1 MVIGYQLS
9 VVGKES
15 TRVEIRCFNYS
26 VGIFL
31 CNLFVRFAFLTDD
44 DVSNSKVSNR
54 DHAFCEHGKLGG
66 KTVKENSVD
75 VWDAFLNTLE
85 NRGVSSEWE
94 VAPDVQE
101 KLIDD
106 FKAKIDMGVVDG
118 KTAFPSDLIW
128 NEYVWRFPDEMR
140 EKLTEYAER
149 MLETDPDNG
158 AAAKFLAI
166 AMTESSYDI
175 PTDEFWHFLEK
186 AMILLPNDVGLCYLA
201 FEKSGIDPLYF
212 EKAVIA
218 LERLFVRY
226 HEGGKPTLYQWLFRC
241 CYDYLHVT
249 SRPNDFYKAL
259 ESDNPLYE
267 RWTAVMGK
275 IEVVFEEQLAQYPD
289 DWNIV
294 RMLTEI
300 QEAVGNTLAAEKVF
314 KKTQSVYEKQLE
326 QDKDDRNA
334 LSGLANIHEKLG
346 NIELASEY
354 KVKADPSLGWV
365 GQVLP
370 DFSAAVDLDGKP
382 ISLADYRGKVVLL
395 DFWAVWCGPCLGE
408 IPRIKAVYEKYHDQ
422 GFEVIGVSLDEDAAV
437 LREFIKEKEMPW
449 RQILDGQRW
458 AGHLVQQYGVCSIPA
473 PFLIDREGKVIS
485 VKARGS
491 LLDELVEAEIV
502 GKAD

>member
-1 MVIGYQLS
+1 M
-9 VVGKES
+9 
-15 TRVEIRCFNYS
+15 
-26 VGIFL
+26 
-31 CNLFVRFAFLTDD
+31 
-44 DVSNSKVSNR
+44 
-54 DHAFCEHGKLGG
+54 
-66 KTVKENSVD
+66 KENSVD
-75 VWDAFLNTLE
+75 VWEAFLNTLE

-94 VAPDVQE
+94 VASDIQE
-101 KLIDD
+101 ELIDY
-106 FKAKIDMGVVDG
+106 FKTKIDMGVVDG
-118 KTAFPSDLIW
+118 KTALPSDLIW

-149 MLETDPDNG
+149 VLETYPDNG
-158 AAAKFLAI
+158 TAAKFLAI

-175 PTDEFWHFLEK
+175 PPDEFWYFSEK
-186 AMILLPNDVGLCYLA
+186 AMILLPNDVELCYLA

-218 LERLFVRY
+218 LERLFER
-226 HEGGKPTLYQWLFRC
+226 HRDGEKPTLYQWLFRC

-249 SRPNDFYKAL
+249 SRPNDFYTEL
-259 ESDNPLYE
+259 ESDDPLYE

-275 IEVVFEEQLAQYPD
+275 IEAVFEEQLAQHPD

-300 QEAVGNTLAAEKVF
+300 QEALGNTAAAEKVF
-314 KKTQSVYEKQLE
+314 KKTQRIYEKQLE
-326 QDKDDRNA
+326 QDKDDQNA

-346 NIELASEY
+346 NTELAREY
-354 KVKADPSLGWV
+354 KLKADPSLGWE

-408 IPRIKAVYEKYHDQ
+408 IPRIKAVYEKYHDE

-437 LREFIKEKEMPW
+437 LREFIEEQEIPW
-449 RQILDGQRW
+449 RQILDGDGFGGAFAKR
-458 AGHLVQQYGVCSIPA
+458 YGIRSIPA

-485 VKARGS
+485 VKARGN
-491 LLDELVEAEIV
+491 LLSELVEAEIE

>member
-1 MVIGYQLS
+1 M
-9 VVGKES
+9 
-15 TRVEIRCFNYS
+15 
-26 VGIFL
+26 
-31 CNLFVRFAFLTDD
+31 
-44 DVSNSKVSNR
+44 
-54 DHAFCEHGKLGG
+54 
-66 KTVKENSVD
+66 KENNAD

-101 KLIDD
+101 ELIDD
-106 FKAKIDMGVVDG
+106 FKTKIDMGVVDG
-118 KTAFPSDLIW
+118 KTALPSDLIW
-128 NEYVWRFPDEMR
+128 NQYVWRFPEEIRQKM
-140 EKLTEYAER
+140 TGYAER
-149 MLETDPDNG
+149 VLETDPNNG
-158 AAAKFLAI
+158 AAVKFLAI
-166 AMTESSYDI
+166 MEAGTPYDI
-175 PTDEFWHFLEK
+175 STEEFWHLCEK
-186 AMILLPNDVGLCYLA
+186 AVTLLPNEVDICYLA
-201 FEKSGIDPLYF
+201 FENASFDILLNEG
-212 EKAVIA
+212 VVA
-218 LERLFVRY
+218 LERLFARY
-226 HEGGKPTLYQWLFRC
+226 REGEKPTLYQWLFRC
-241 CYDYLHVT
+241 CYDNLYVI

-259 ESDNPLYE
+259 ESDDPLYE

-275 IEVVFEEQLAQYPD
+275 IEVVFEEQLARYPD

-300 QEAVGNTLAAEKVF
+300 QEALGNTAAAEQVF

-408 IPRIKAVYEKYHDQ
+408 IPRIKAVYEKYHDK
-422 GFEVIGVSLDEDAAV
+422 GFEVIGVSLDEDAAA
-437 LREFIKEKEMPW
+437 LREFIKEKDMPW

-458 AGHLVQQYGVCSIPA
+458 AGHLVQQYGVRSIPA

>member
-1 MVIGYQLS
+1 M
-9 VVGKES
+9 
-15 TRVEIRCFNYS
+15 
-26 VGIFL
+26 
-31 CNLFVRFAFLTDD
+31 
-44 DVSNSKVSNR
+44 
-54 DHAFCEHGKLGG
+54 
-66 KTVKENSVD
+66 KENSVD

-94 VAPDVQE
+94 VASDVQE
-101 KLIDD
+101 ELIDD
-106 FKAKIDMGVVDG
+106 FKTKIDMGVVDG

-158 AAAKFLAI
+158 AAAKFLTIVTAG
-166 AMTESSYDI
+166 TSYDF
-175 PTDEFWHFLEK
+175 PPDEFWEILERT
-186 AMILLPNDVGLCYLA
+186 AELLPNDVDICYWA
-201 FEKSGIDPLYF
+201 FENASLEPLLD
-212 EKAVIA
+212 KGVVA
-218 LERLFVRY
+218 LERLFARY
-226 HEGGKPTLYQWLFRC
+226 REGEKPTLYQWLFRC

-249 SRPNDFYKAL
+249 SRPNDFYKEL
-259 ESDNPLYE
+259 ESDDPLYE
-267 RWTAVMGK
+267 RWTVVMGK
-275 IEVVFEEQLAQYPD
+275 IQAVFEEQLAQHPD

-300 QEAVGNTLAAEKVF
+300 QEALGNTAAAEKVF
-314 KKTQSVYEKQLE
+314 RKTQRIYEKQLE
-326 QDKDDRNA
+326 RDKDDRSA

-408 IPRIKAVYEKYHDQ
+408 IPRIKAVYEKYHDA

-437 LREFIKEKEMPW
+437 LREFIKEQEIPW
-449 RQILDGQRW
+449 RQILDGDGF
-458 AGHLVQQYGVCSIPA
+458 AGAFAKQYGIRSIPA

-485 VKARGS
+485 VKARGR
-491 LLDELVEAEIV
+491 LLEELVTSEVERKK
-502 GKAD
+502 G